1 MFHAWCLSPEDP
13 HWWPIRHGPGCHQK
27 SIPVRESP
35 VFAFSRVAYT
45 LGSAA
50 RSMYCVNIH
59 RSLSPLDQ
67 HELHISESSTELELR
82 RGDWD
87 PMLTQEQI
95 QRVEAVGDA
104 APHVLPPSQTFFQEN
119 SSNGTYRK
127 RFGVDKRITY
137 TSCSAS
143 VGRSVHTE

>member
-35 VFAFSRVAYT
+35 VFAFPRVAYT

-50 RSMYCVNIH
+50 RSVYCVNIH

-87 PMLTQEQI
+87 PMLTQEQNRGLKRWGT
-95 QRVEAVGDA
+95 QHRMFYRHRKPSSKRTPQTEHTAN
-104 APHVLPPSQTFFQEN
+104 VLE
-119 SSNGTYRK
+119 
-127 RFGVDKRITY
+127 
-137 TSCSAS
+137 
-143 VGRSVHTE
+143 